1 MKQQKIYMQAW
12 LDAHGRAKVV
22 NTDKWYLDFA
32 NQLLPLVAESYIYG
46 GKDMEEDQRQVALTC
61 ALYLEDCVADG
72 GNWRQFIHWH
82 QENYGRYLPFYTLTD
97 EYLPD
102 EINREDVVF
111 LLWAINSPVGD
122 DFDGVE
128 NPMDADLLEFADAL
142 YNRLDAAFELAP
154 ISDYLA
160 TDWLLETELMQK
172 KRMPLP
178 IALPGEKMP
187 ANVERFLEA
196 SKGEPLL
203 YFDSYDALKFFF
215 VQSLKWEN
223 EEDSLL
229 PDLKEFDNFVVFA
242 NPKGLL
248 IGPDV
253 APYFA
258 DKRNP
263 LYNAELAEEEAYELF
278 CEEGL
283 CPFDLLKYG
292 MEHELLSEAQF
303 PFENGKE
310 LLQENWDFVAR
321 WFWANITKENKRT
334 RIRYKYCLYKCC
346 LCQSKKITILSSE
359 RQSPQP
365 VKRRQPENGL
375 ENQNGKR
382 LIIN

>member
-1 MKQQKIYMQAW
+1 M
-12 LDAHGRAKVV
+12 L
-22 NTDKWYLDFA
+22 F
-32 NQLLPLVAESYIYG
+32 S
-46 GKDMEEDQRQVALTC
+46 
-61 ALYLEDCVADG
+61 
-72 GNWRQFIHWH
+72 F
-82 QENYGRYLPFYTLTD
+82 
-97 EYLPD
+97 
-102 EINREDVVF
+102 
-111 LLWAINSPVGD
+111 LWAINSPVGD

-128 NPMDADLLEFADAL
+128 NPMDADLLEFADVL

-215 VQSLKWEN
+215 VQSLKWED

-321 WFWANITKENKRT
+321 WFLGELLRRRI

-346 LCQSKKITILSSE
+346 LCQSKKVTIPFVGKTKSAAG
-359 RQSPQP
+359 
-365 VKRRQPENGL
+365 KKKTT
-375 ENQNGKR
+375 GKR
-382 LIIN
+382 VGKSKREKANNQLNRRVK

>member
-1 MKQQKIYMQAW
+1 MQAW

-46 GKDMEEDQRQVALTC
+46 GKDMEEDQKQVALTC
-61 ALYLEDCVADG
+61 ALYLEDCVANG

-128 NPMDADLLEFADAL
+128 NPMDADLLEFADVL

-215 VQSLKWEN
+215 VQSLKWED

-263 LYNAELAEEEAYELF
+263 LYNAELAEEAYELF
-278 CEEGL
+278 
-283 CPFDLLKYG
+283 
-292 MEHELLSEAQF
+292 
-303 PFENGKE
+303 
-310 LLQENWDFVAR
+310 
-321 WFWANITKENKRT
+321 
-334 RIRYKYCLYKCC
+334 
-346 LCQSKKITILSSE
+346 
-359 RQSPQP
+359 
-365 VKRRQPENGL
+365 
-375 ENQNGKR
+375 
-382 LIIN
+382 